1 MSILKLILKSLKYY
15 YKANIGIALGIA
27 ISTAV
32 ITGALIVGDSV
43 SYSLSRAT
51 HYRLGNIESTVTA
64 GDRFFSQDLSH
75 RLSLENKKS
84 FSSVLRLETILLN
97 NGGKSRINRAQVWGV
112 DSSFKSVI
120 GSNFSF
126 DSIGDNEVAISQNI
140 ADKLNLKIGDNILLK
155 IKKASLIPLNA
166 PFVSSEDQ
174 SVSKRVEI
182 VDIVGKQDYG
192 RVNLSNSQTAP
203 YNIFTSI
210 DWLNK
215 AMKFSNKANLII
227 TNESNLSNDNLKSV
241 ISIDDI
247 SIDIEEIGNQ
257 LNISSQRIFFDTI
270 LSNNIF
276 SAFPKS
282 KAYLTYFVNEINL
295 NDKSCPYSFV
305 STRTDLLDNEI
316 IINSWLADD
325 IKAKLGDTIELKYFA
340 VGPLRKL
347 DTRNFNFIVKEIYE
361 LDSNSQDYS
370 LMPKFPGLSDAG
382 NCRDWDTG
390 IPIDLDKIRDKDE
403 LYWTAYKGSPKAFIS
418 QNTAIKIWSNRFGS
432 YTSFSINDV
441 SRDVVSKKLVNSID
455 PKELGFQIIKA
466 KEEGLYA
473 ATNGTDFSQLF
484 IGLSFFIIVSGL
496 LLTILLFQFS
506 IDVRLTQIG
515 TYSALGFSK
524 SIIKRLFLI
533 EYLIVAIV
541 GSAIGVL
548 LSIVYN
554 SLVFYGLN
562 RVWQDIVRTN
572 VLEVDINATTLFLG
586 FFISLLISVL
596 TIAQSLNSRLKRH
609 SNQLQRKVNL
619 GPKKWVKL
627 LKMVFMIILAFF
639 AVVIIVSQLYSGNY
653 LSESAFFMAG
663 SALLVSFILLIDFI
677 LASSKSKNN
686 SRFTLQKLVWK
697 NMTSNKSRTMMVI
710 ILLSIGSFLVISTGA
725 NRQDLFTKSYQKTSG
740 TGGFNYFAKTTMPI
754 LKDLS
759 DPKVKRDYG
768 ISDSINIVQFRSI
781 QGDDASCLNLN
792 RISRPQLL
800 GIDANYLDGRFSFV
814 SKSALLDENNPW
826 NSLNTNISGLIPAI
840 ADQTVILWSLGKKIG
855 DTLIYTNEFGEPINL
870 ILVGGLGASVFQGNV
885 LISNENFLKH
895 FPSSSGSNVFLIEG
909 QGDEIENDFNLAF
922 KDLGWEMEE
931 TALRLANF
939 KSVENT
945 YLSIFLVLGA
955 FGLLLGIIGIAIV
968 LARSINER
976 KSELSLLFATGFSQ
990 ILIYKLIFR
999 EYMNLL
1005 FLGIF
1010 GGSITALIAVLP
1022 ALIKNQDIPLG
1033 FITVIIL
1040 TLLLNGIIWIGLIGL
1055 TSIKRNKPIESLRN
1069 D

>member
-51 HYRLGNIESTVTA
+51 HYRLGDIETTLTA
-64 GDRFFSQDLSH
+64 GDRFFNQDLSH
-75 RLSLENKKS
+75 RLSAETNKS
-84 FSSVLRLETILLN
+84 YSSVLRLETIILN
-97 NGGKSRINRAQVWGV
+97 NGGKSRINRAQVWGI

-120 GSNFSF
+120 GSNFNF
-126 DSIGDNEVAISQNI
+126 DSIGDNKVAISQNI
-140 ADKLNLKIGDNILLK
+140 ADKLNIKIGDNILLK

-166 PFVSSEDQ
+166 PFVSSEEQ

-182 VDIVGKQDYG
+182 VGIVGKQDYG
-192 RVNLSNSQTAP
+192 RINFSNSQTAP

-210 DWLNK
+210 AWLNK
-215 AMKFSNKANLII
+215 VMKIGNNANLII
-227 TNESNLSNDNLKSV
+227 TNDSNLTNEDLKSA
-241 ISIDDI
+241 ISLNDI
-247 SIDIEEIGNQ
+247 SIDIEEIANQ
-257 LNISSQRIFFDTI
+257 LNITSDRIFFDSVS
-270 LSNNIF
+270 SNSII

-282 KAYLTYFVNEINL
+282 EAYLTYFVNEINL
-295 NDKSCPYSFV
+295 KDKSCPYSFV

-325 IKAKLGDTIELKYFA
+325 LKAKQGDTIDLKYFA

-347 DTRNFNFIVKEIYE
+347 DTKNSTFIVKDIYD

-403 LYWTAYKGSPKAFIS
+403 EYWESYKGSPKAFIS
-418 QNTAIKIWSNRFGS
+418 KNKAIELWSNRFGS
-432 YTSFSINDV
+432 YTSFSIKSID
-441 SRDVVSKKLVNSID
+441 RDIVSKKLVKSID
-455 PKELGFQIIKA
+455 PKKLGFQIIKV
-466 KEEGLYA
+466 KEEGLFA

-524 SIIKRLFLI
+524 SLIKKLFLA

-541 GSAIGVL
+541 GSSIGVL

-554 SLVFYGLN
+554 SMVFYGLN

-572 VLEVDINATTLFLG
+572 VLEVDINASTLFLG
-586 FFISLLISVL
+586 FFISLIISGL
-596 TIAQSLNSRLKRH
+596 TIAQSLNRRLKQH
-609 SNQLQRKVNL
+609 SNQLQKKVNV

-627 LKMVFMIILAFF
+627 VKLFFMIALASF
-639 AVVIIVSQLYSGNY
+639 AVVIIVSQLYNGNY
-653 LSESAFFMAG
+653 SSESTFFMAG
-663 SALLVSFILLIDFI
+663 SALLVSFILLMDR
-677 LASSKSKNN
+677 LLTSSKSKNTSSFN
-686 SRFTLQKLVWK
+686 LKKLIWK
-697 NMTSNKSRTMMVI
+697 NMTSNKSRSMMVI

-725 NRQDLFTKSYQKTSG
+725 NRQDLFTKSYEKTSG

-759 DPKVKRDYG
+759 DTKVKSDYG
-768 ISDSINIVQFRSI
+768 INDSISIIQFRSI

-800 GIDANYLDGRFSFV
+800 GVDADNMDERFSFV
-814 SKSALLDENNPW
+814 TKSALLDENNPW
-826 NSLNTNISGLIPAI
+826 SSLNSNITGLIPAI
-840 ADQTVILWSLGKKIG
+840 ADQTVILWSLGKKVG

-895 FPSSSGSNVFLIEG
+895 FPSSSGSNIFLVEG
-909 QGDEIENDFNLAF
+909 QNNEIEIEFNLAF

-931 TALRLANF
+931 TAMRLANF

-976 KSELSLLFATGFSQ
+976 KSELSLLFATGYSQ
-990 ILIYKLIFR
+990 IMIYKLIFR
-999 EYMNLL
+999 EYLNLL
-1005 FLGIF
+1005 LLGIF
-1010 GGSITALIAVLP
+1010 GGSITALIAVFP
-1022 ALIKNQDIPLG
+1022 ALMKNQDIPLG
-1033 FITVIIL
+1033 FISVIIL
-1040 TLLLNGIIWIGLIGL
+1040 TLVLNGIIWIGLIGFIN
-1055 TSIKRNKPIESLRN
+1055 IKRSKPIEGLRN